1 MKSDLDEKQ
10 ECEGCGDDRG
20 LMEVDGLVLCRTCRE
35 DYYAR
40 HRLDWAEDF
49 IFHGDPDRN
58 LFLMDWF
65 FGGLDRAEQME
76 VLQKAFADM
85 LHGMRRDQAE
95 DMMKRYVLEQK
106 DAYGEYLDK
115 ALHARAIRE

>member
-1 MKSDLDEKQ
+1 MRSDVDERQ
-10 ECEGCGDDRG
+10 LCEGCGDDRG

-35 DYYAR
+35 DYYAKN
-40 HRLDWAEDF
+40 RLDHAKDF
-49 IFHGDPDRN
+49 IFHDEMDQK
-58 LFLMDWF
+58 LFLKDWF

-115 ALHARAIRE
+115 ALHAREIRE

>member
-1 MKSDLDEKQ
+1 MRSDVDERQ
-10 ECEGCGDDRG
+10 LCEGCGDDRG
-20 LMEVDGLVLCRTCRE
+20 LMEVDSLVLCRTCRE
-35 DYYAR
+35 DYYAKN
-40 HRLDWAEDF
+40 RLDHAKDF
-49 IFHGDPDRN
+49 IFHDEMDQK
-58 LFLMDWF
+58 LFLKDWF
-65 FGGLDRAEQME
+65 FGGLDRAERME

-115 ALHARAIRE
+115 ALHAREIRE

>member
-1 MKSDLDEKQ
+1 MRSDVDERQ
-10 ECEGCGDDRG
+10 LCEGCGDDRG

-35 DYYAR
+35 DYYAKN
-40 HRLDWAEDF
+40 RLDHAKDF
-49 IFHGDPDRN
+49 IFHDEMDQK
-58 LFLMDWF
+58 LFLKDCF

-115 ALHARAIRE
+115 ALHAREIRE